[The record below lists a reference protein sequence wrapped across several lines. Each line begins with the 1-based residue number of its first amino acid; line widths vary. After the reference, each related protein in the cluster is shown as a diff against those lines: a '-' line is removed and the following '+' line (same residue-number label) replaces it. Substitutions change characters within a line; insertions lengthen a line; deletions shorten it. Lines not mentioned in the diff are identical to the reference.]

1 MPLLLPEG
9 NNQFRA
15 IGHDLVRF
23 NAAGNK
29 CRTQC
34 HGIA

>member
-15 IGHDLVRF
+15 INHDPVRL

-34 HGIA
+34 HDIA